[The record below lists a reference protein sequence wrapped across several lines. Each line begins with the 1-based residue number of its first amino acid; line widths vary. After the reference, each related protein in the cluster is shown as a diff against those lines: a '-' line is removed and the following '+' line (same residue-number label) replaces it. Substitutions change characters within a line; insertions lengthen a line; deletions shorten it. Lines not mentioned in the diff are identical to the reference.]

1 MRNRQRGNQ
10 GFQKARSAWPHG
22 PLEITG
28 CFALLFLVRAA
39 KKSGMKTA
47 QRLFQPGIFL
57 AIFLVV
63 RNYAAEWVV
72 YDGKEGPGK
81 GKKVVLISGD
91 EEYRSEEGLPMLAK
105 ILAVRHG
112 FHCTVLFPINA
123 TDGTIDPIIQTNIPG
138 MAALDA
144 ADLCVMALR
153 FRELPDAEM
162 KHFVAYLNDGKPIVA
177 LRTSTHAFAYE
188 RNKQSPYSRYDWHS
202 SEWQGGFGQQV
213 LGDTWV
219 SHHGDHG
226 KESTRGVINEAFKN
240 HPILR
245 GVSAIWCPTDVY
257 TITHLPAD
265 TQILVRG
272 EVLSGM
278 KPDDSPV
285 SGPKNNP
292 MMPLVWI
299 RHYRGQERK
308 DSRILATTMGAA
320 VDLENEGLR
329 RLLVNGCYWAVGLE
343 GKIPAKANV
352 DYVGE
357 YHPTWFGFGKY
368 KKGVKPDDLN

>member
-1 MRNRQRGNQ
+1 
-10 GFQKARSAWPHG
+10 
-22 PLEITG
+22 
-28 CFALLFLVRAA
+28 
-39 KKSGMKTA
+39 MKTA

-278 KPDDSPV
+278 KPDDSRV

-292 MMPLVWI
+292 LMPLVWT
-299 RHYRGQERK
+299 RHYRGQEGK